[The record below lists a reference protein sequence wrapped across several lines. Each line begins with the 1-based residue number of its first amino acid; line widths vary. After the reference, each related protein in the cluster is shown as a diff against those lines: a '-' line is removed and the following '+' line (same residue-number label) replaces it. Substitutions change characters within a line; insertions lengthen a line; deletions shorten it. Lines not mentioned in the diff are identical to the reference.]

1 MDININDTRIIEY
14 FNIIQSLA
22 DKLDEEIFFYNSV
35 SKPLKKECKDDN
47 LCINCY
53 WDWYIEEN
61 EEDEDVCIN
70 CRNCS
75 NYKWVGTQRIKDLN
89 NMIEQLGKLL
99 MINKQEKKNDDTI

>member
-99 MINKQEKKNDDTI
+99 MINKQEKEE

>member
-53 WDWYIEEN
+53 WDWYYDED
-61 EEDEDVCIN
+61 EDEDVCIN

-75 NYKWVGTQRIKDLN
+75 NYKWVGIQRIKDLN
-89 NMIEQLGKLL
+89 DMIEQLGKLL
-99 MINKQEKKNDDTI
+99 MLNNKKEKEE